1 MSRALADIEKEIRA
15 LASGERDQLLRS
27 LLEQLDGPLEEGTIE
42 SVTAEEA
49 FARLRADLM
58 K

>member
-1 MSRALADIEKEIRA
+1 MARALSDIEKEIRA
-15 LASGERDQLLRS
+15 LASGERDQLLRA
-27 LLEQLDGPLEEGTIE
+27 LLEKLHGPLDEYTID
-42 SVTAEEA
+42 SVSAEEA